1 MASSVHFK
9 ETAKLNRLRELQVKM
24 IELGKAPVS
33 FAKSHQAALDSLA
46 ARWDLTDESR
56 RAGADIAWDAFDRE
70 ARGTLEAFTVVKRER
85 DQIVRELTAP
95 HRQPAGTEAELL
107 RQAAWQRLEAT
118 LNTLGAGVVRFG
130 IADKLLRQAADV
142 GDEAT
147 LQAARRELPAHLA
160 RHHETLPP
168 EMATWLDI
176 VAGPED
182 AAEARL
188 IETDKATDLQVSEL
202 AVNTLARSAS
212 RREVP
217 SVLPYPSGID
227 GKRVRGVT
235 PDGERTVASLPPQ
248 VGAP

>member
-9 ETAKLNRLRELQVKM
+9 ETAKLARLRELQGKM

-33 FAKSHQAALDSLA
+33 LAKSHQAALDALA
-46 ARWDLTDESR
+46 ARWDLNGETR
-56 RAGADIAWDAFDRE
+56 RAGADVAWDAFDRE
-70 ARGTLEAFTVVKRER
+70 ARGTLEAFNAVKAER
-85 DQIVRELTAP
+85 DQIVRELTAS

-107 RQAAWQRLEAT
+107 RQAAWSRLEAT
-118 LNTLGAGVVRFG
+118 LNTLGPGVVRFG
-130 IADKLLRQAADV
+130 VADKLLRQAAEV

-160 RHHETLPP
+160 RHNEMLPA

-188 IETDKATDLQVSEL
+188 IEQDKATDLQVSEL
-202 AVNTLARSAS
+202 AVNTLARAVQQ
-212 RREVP
+212 REVP
-217 SVLPYPSGID
+217 GTLPYPSGVD
-227 GKRVRGVT
+227 GQRVRGVT
-235 PDGERTVASLPPQ
+235 EEGEKTVAQLPPQ
-248 VGAP
+248 VGAA